1 MNLESKL
8 LKEVFEEDIE
18 EQIELLNEKIKEL
31 QKEEKAKVR
40 KNRHIEEFADNDEVV
55 EHAQAAVNEAEQKIK
70 ELKEEIEKIKTE
82 LEEKIKESIKKFRD
96 EAKKQKDEKAEK
108 MRQNRSSHDK
118 AKKVEIKYKYDIKE
132 AKIHQEKYEAEEIE
146 IEKKIQ
152 KAHSDG
158 NTANISELEETK
170 RKIKDKVEK
179 FKGAFTVYTEEQREQ
194 IERQKALARENNKL
208 YEEIDAIDIKL
219 EELDTVL
226 IPELSET
233 LKIDI
238 ETEISE
244 EPKIENDTTE
254 GHEEEGNG
262 EEEHEEEEHEDE
274 GNEEEGH
281 EEEEHGE
288 EEHGEEEHGEE
299 EHGEEEHEDE
309 EHEEEGHEGE
319 ENGDEDLTQIPENPE
334 KDDLIITEISV
345 SVKDGTYNFKTK
357 SGKEY
362 KIKMH
367 EADIENMVEYGII
380 GYKKDL
386 MSGNNLQAIK
396 ERALIDITR
405 ESAEEKRTFKEK
417 DEIIAKFKK
426 AKRLDLVDPVIASVL
441 FTLDRK
447 LAEITEDADFVK
459 TNKSMYKKILMNRE
473 VEGLKISYDF
483 DGVEEETDEL
493 KKQKMKYLMIMAK
506 KAKPDK
512 VPEGFIVNYKKKKE
526 KEPETEQEQEPETEQ
541 NDEEGKR
548 PRIHIEDLR
557 NTSLHEDGDEII
569 DQPVFEESFDDT
581 VMKAKKLGATEQ
593 EINEIMNMVD
603 EAEKTKKLNELVSK
617 LVFEKLSKRDEQTS
631 PKKEEEN
638 GESKVNY
645 TVLYFM
651 DKLKQMPEEEQMEE
665 LYKIK
670 VNNFVN
676 NHDFWM
682 IVRNLDLVV
691 EWNEY
696 RMNIKEKQEK
706 EKNSKQA
713 KKGKTL
719 FRRIAKGIANIKGF
733 FSQSNLEEE
742 NDDIKDDEDSKA
754 DEEEKSNSEK
764 MSKEKQEM
772 LLECISAKSKLRDA
786 YMSAEVG
793 ALSESLKTEC
803 DKLLKRTY
811 TQLEMADIE
820 TIQKYVIA
828 CKTAKMTI
836 AKEIRTS
843 FVPKQNVNEEEAI
856 KQAQEKSEDM
866 VNEQGNNAR
875 GDNN

>member
-8 LKEVFEEDIE
+8 LLKEVFEENIE

-70 ELKEEIEKIKTE
+70 ELKEEIEKIKAE

-108 MRQNRSSHDK
+108 MRQNRGLHNK
-118 AKKVEIKYKYDIKE
+118 AKKAEIKYKYDIKE

-254 GHEEEGNG
+254 GHEEEGHEEEG
-262 EEEHEEEEHEDE
+262 HEEEGHEEEGHEEEH
-274 GNEEEGH
+274 EEEGH
-281 EEEEHGE
+281 EEEEHE
-288 EEHGEEEHGEE
+288 EEG
-299 EHGEEEHEDE
+299 
-309 EHEEEGHEGE
+309 HEEEGHEEGGHE
-319 ENGDEDLTQIPENPE
+319 EEGHEEEGHEEEEHEDEDLTQIPENPE

-426 AKRLDLVDPVIASVL
+426 AKRFDLVDPVIASVL

-447 LAEITEDADFVK
+447 LAEITENADFVK

-617 LVFEKLSKRDEQTS
+617 LVFENLSKRDVQTS
-631 PKKEEEN
+631 TKKEENE
-638 GESKVNY
+638 ESKVNY
-645 TVLYFM
+645 SVLYFI

-676 NHDFWM
+676 ADDFIS
-682 IVRNLDLVV
+682 IVKGLNLRDK
-691 EWNEY
+691 WNEY
-696 RMNIKEKQEK
+696 ARNIEEKQEK

-793 ALSESLKTEC
+793 SLSESLKKEC
-803 DKLLKRTY
+803 DKLLKMTY
-811 TQLEMADIE
+811 PQLEMADIE
-820 TIQKYVIA
+820 TIQKYIIA